1 MPSRTARKTGNIA
14 QSQAPK
20 PATTCKT
27 CSTCRRKKIKC
38 SGSRPQCVACSET
51 HQSCV
56 YPRDARKDTRPSRVR
71 LLDLEATMAAMIE
84 QIRDAGAMANQE
96 SQDMVEDE
104 HEGPDLISADTPE
117 WAGPELPFPTPTASS
132 TTTHDRFP
140 QPGGGSPDES
150 SEPQHGTS
158 HLEYTSHET
167 SNGNESQ
174 SRGLTQP
181 EVTATGDEQPDGLSP
196 CEARVAGVYHE
207 DGCVSSV
214 HGLAGI
220 MNPTRRAFHKEN
232 ISKVS
237 RKGEAAVAGSK
248 ARLISNAILQKQR
261 EGRIFKQPQQSIDLD
276 GCDPELARHL
286 IDVHFNGNYPACIA
300 TYRPAILESIAC
312 NGPWVNKLLLNAIFY
327 SSSLQSGRKSIL
339 GSSDD
344 PQSVRSRFYIRFSQL
359 LGQALLHSS
368 IPSATALLLVS
379 STLLSEG
386 KASAAWNLSGTA
398 YRMVVDLGCHMMLG
412 PDYEEVKFQSSSQM
426 LHKDIEQ
433 ESRKR
438 LYWTA
443 YVTDV
448 TQSLC
453 LGRQCS
459 FATTEARVPL
469 MLLDTFEELNE
480 WEPYLDPTEPA
491 STSRAYVSQSAYA
504 VSSFMSLV
512 KLMRIGA
519 QVTRLYGIETVAQTT
534 EMITREKHSIE
545 SQLAHWLETL
555 PEELVFNPGEKNPVP
570 PPHQIVP

>member
-1 MPSRTARKTGNIA
+1 
-14 QSQAPK
+14 
-20 PATTCKT
+20 
-27 CSTCRRKKIKC
+27 
-38 SGSRPQCVACSET
+38 
-51 HQSCV
+51 
-56 YPRDARKDTRPSRVR
+56 
-71 LLDLEATMAAMIE
+71 
-84 QIRDAGAMANQE
+84 
-96 SQDMVEDE
+96 
-104 HEGPDLISADTPE
+104 
-117 WAGPELPFPTPTASS
+117 
-132 TTTHDRFP
+132 
-140 QPGGGSPDES
+140 
-150 SEPQHGTS
+150 
-158 HLEYTSHET
+158 
-167 SNGNESQ
+167 
-174 SRGLTQP
+174 
-181 EVTATGDEQPDGLSP
+181 
-196 CEARVAGVYHE
+196 
-207 DGCVSSV
+207 
-214 HGLAGI
+214 

-261 EGRIFKQPQQSIDLD
+261 EGRIFRQPSQAIDLD

-286 IDVHFNGNYPACIA
+286 IDVHFNRNYPTCMA

-312 NGPWVNKLLLNAIFY
+312 KGPWVNKLLLNAIFY
-327 SSSLQSGRKSIL
+327 SSSLQSDRKSVL

-344 PQSVRSRFYIRFSQL
+344 SQSVRSRFYSRFTQL
-359 LGQALLHSS
+359 LGQALGHSS

-386 KASAAWNLSGTA
+386 KSSAAWNLSGTA
-398 YRMVVDLGCHMMLG
+398 YRMVVDLGCHMMLAS
-412 PDYEEVKFQSSSQM
+412 DYEEVKFQSSSQM

-469 MLLDTFEELNE
+469 MFLDTFEELNE
-480 WEPYLDPTEPA
+480 WEPYLDTTEPA
-491 STSRAYVSQSAYA
+491 PLSRAYVSQPVYA
-504 VSSFMSLV
+504 VSSFISLV

-519 QVTRLYGIETVAQTT
+519 QVTKLYGIETVGQTT
-534 EMITREKHSIE
+534 ETIMQEKHSIE
-545 SQLAHWLETL
+545 SQLAHWLDTL
-555 PEELVFNPGEKNPVP
+555 SEELAFNPLENKAVP

>member
-1 MPSRTARKTGNIA
+1 MPARTARKTGNIA
-14 QSQAPK
+14 QTQAPK

-38 SGSRPQCVACSET
+38 SGSRPQCVACSES
-51 HQSCV
+51 HQPCV

-84 QIRDAGAMANQE
+84 QIRDAGAMANTE

-104 HEGPDLISADTPE
+104 HEGPDLAGIDTPE
-117 WAGPELPFPTPTASS
+117 WDGPELPFPTPTAS
-132 TTTHDRFP
+132 TTTQDRFP
-140 QPGGGSPDES
+140 QPGARSPEDTFEL
-150 SEPQHGTS
+150 QHGASNLELTS
-158 HLEYTSHET
+158 RSTANE
-167 SNGNESQ
+167 NGFQ
-174 SRGLTQP
+174 QPIVTQP
-181 EVTATGDEQPDGLSP
+181 DAAAPSDEQPDGLSP

-261 EGRIFKQPQQSIDLD
+261 EGRIFRQPQQPIDLD

-286 IDVHFNGNYPACIA
+286 IDVHFSGHYHACMA
-300 TYRPAILESIAC
+300 TYRPAILESIAT

-327 SSSLQSGRKSIL
+327 SSSLQSDRKSIL
-339 GSSDD
+339 GTSED
-344 PQSVRSRFYIRFSQL
+344 PQSVRSRFYNRFSQL
-359 LGQALLHSS
+359 LGQALGQSS

-386 KASAAWNLSGTA
+386 KSSAAWNLSGTA

-469 MLLDTFEELNE
+469 TLLDTFEELNE
-480 WEPYLDPTEPA
+480 WEPYHDPTEPTE
-491 STSRAYVSQSAYA
+491 TSEAYVSQPAYA
-504 VSSFMSLV
+504 VSSFISLV

-519 QVTRLYGIETVAQTT
+519 QVTKLYGIETVAQTT
-534 EMITREKHSIE
+534 ETIMREKHSIE

-555 PEELVFNPGEKNPVP
+555 SEELVFHPAENSDAP

>member
-1 MPSRTARKTGNIA
+1 MS
-14 QSQAPK
+14 
-20 PATTCKT
+20 
-27 CSTCRRKKIKC
+27 
-38 SGSRPQCVACSET
+38 
-51 HQSCV
+51 
-56 YPRDARKDTRPSRVR
+56 
-71 LLDLEATMAAMIE
+71 AMIQ
-84 QIRDAGAMANQE
+84 QIRDAGTMAHQE
-96 SQDMVEDE
+96 SDDTVEDE
-104 HEGPDLISADTPE
+104 QEGPELTSVDTPE
-117 WAGPELPFPTPTASS
+117 WTGPELSFPTPTASS
-132 TTTHDRFP
+132 TNTHDRFL
-140 QPGGGSPDES
+140 QPSGRSPEES
-150 SEPQHGTS
+150 FESQHRTS
-158 HLEYTSHET
+158 QPDYMSRDT

-174 SRGLTQP
+174 QRNIAQP
-181 EVTATGDEQPDGLSP
+181 DNAATSNEQPDSLSP

-286 IDVHFNGNYPACIA
+286 IDVHFNGNYPACMA

-312 NGPWVNKLLLNAIFY
+312 NVPWVNKLLLNAIFY

-344 PQSVRSRFYIRFSQL
+344 PQSVRSRFYSRFSQL
-359 LGQALLHSS
+359 LGQSLGHSS

-412 PDYEEVKFQSSSQM
+412 PDYEEVRFQNSSQM
-426 LHKDIEQ
+426 LHKDVEQ

-480 WEPYLDPTEPA
+480 WEPYRDPTEPA
-491 STSRAYVSQSAYA
+491 STSKDYVSQSAYA
-504 VSSFMSLV
+504 VSSFISLV

-519 QVTRLYGIETVAQTT
+519 QVTRLYGIETVGQTT
-534 EMITREKHSIE
+534 ETIMREKHSIE
-545 SQLAHWLETL
+545 SQLTHWLDTIS
-555 PEELVFNPGEKNPVP
+555 EELVFNPGDNNAVP

>member
-1 MPSRTARKTGNIA
+1 
-14 QSQAPK
+14 
-20 PATTCKT
+20 
-27 CSTCRRKKIKC
+27 
-38 SGSRPQCVACSET
+38 
-51 HQSCV
+51 
-56 YPRDARKDTRPSRVR
+56 
-71 LLDLEATMAAMIE
+71 MAAMIE

-96 SQDMVEDE
+96 SHDMVEDE
-104 HEGPDLISADTPE
+104 HEGPNLISADTPE
-117 WAGPELPFPTPTASS
+117 WTGPELPFPTPTASS
-132 TTTHDRFP
+132 TTTHDRFQ
-140 QPGGGSPDES
+140 QPDGRSPEES

-158 HLEYTSHET
+158 HLEYTSQDVNNA
-167 SNGNESQ
+167 NG
-174 SRGLTQP
+174 TPQP
-181 EVTATGDEQPDGLSP
+181 ILDQPDAVATGDEQPDGLSP

-276 GCDPELARHL
+276 GCDPALARHL
-286 IDVHFNGNYPACIA
+286 IDVHFNGNYPACMA

-327 SSSLQSGRKSIL
+327 SSSLQSDRKSIL

-344 PQSVRSRFYIRFSQL
+344 PQSARSRFYSRFSQL
-359 LGQALLHSS
+359 LGQSLGNSS

-386 KASAAWNLSGTA
+386 KSSAAWNLSGTA

-491 STSRAYVSQSAYA
+491 SPSRAYVSQPAYA

-545 SQLAHWLETL
+545 SQLTHWLETH
-555 PEELVFNPGEKNPVP
+555 PEELVFNPGENNSVP

>member
-1 MPSRTARKTGNIA
+1 MS
-14 QSQAPK
+14 
-20 PATTCKT
+20 
-27 CSTCRRKKIKC
+27 
-38 SGSRPQCVACSET
+38 
-51 HQSCV
+51 
-56 YPRDARKDTRPSRVR
+56 
-71 LLDLEATMAAMIE
+71 AMIQ
-84 QIRDAGAMANQE
+84 QIRDAGTMAHQE
-96 SQDMVEDE
+96 SDDTVEDE
-104 HEGPDLISADTPE
+104 QEGPELTSVDTPE
-117 WAGPELPFPTPTASS
+117 WTGPELSFPTPTASS
-132 TTTHDRFP
+132 TNTHDRFL
-140 QPGGGSPDES
+140 QPSGRSPEES
-150 SEPQHGTS
+150 FESQHRTS
-158 HLEYTSHET
+158 QPDYMSCDT

-174 SRGLTQP
+174 QRNIAQP
-181 EVTATGDEQPDGLSP
+181 DNAATSNEQPDSLSP

-286 IDVHFNGNYPACIA
+286 IDVHFNGNYPACMA

-344 PQSVRSRFYIRFSQL
+344 PQSVRSRFYSRFSQL
-359 LGQALLHSS
+359 LGQSLGHSS

-412 PDYEEVKFQSSSQM
+412 PDYEEVRFQNSSQM
-426 LHKDIEQ
+426 LHKDVEQ

-480 WEPYLDPTEPA
+480 WEPYRDPTEPA
-491 STSRAYVSQSAYA
+491 STSKDYVSQSAYA
-504 VSSFMSLV
+504 VSSFISLV

-519 QVTRLYGIETVAQTT
+519 QVTRLYGIETVGQTT
-534 EMITREKHSIE
+534 ETIMREKHSIE
-545 SQLAHWLETL
+545 SQLTHWLDTIS
-555 PEELVFNPGEKNPVP
+555 EELVFNPGDNNAIP

>member
-1 MPSRTARKTGNIA
+1 MT
-14 QSQAPK
+14 
-20 PATTCKT
+20 
-27 CSTCRRKKIKC
+27 
-38 SGSRPQCVACSET
+38 
-51 HQSCV
+51 
-56 YPRDARKDTRPSRVR
+56 
-71 LLDLEATMAAMIE
+71 AMIE
-84 QIRDAGAMANQE
+84 QIRDAGTMVHQE
-96 SQDMVEDE
+96 PHDMVEDE
-104 HEGPDLISADTPE
+104 PEGPDLASVDTPE
-117 WAGPELPFPTPTASS
+117 WTGPELSFPTPTASS
-132 TTTHDRFP
+132 TTTHDRFL
-140 QPGGGSPDES
+140 QPGGGSPDEI

-158 HLEYTSHET
+158 HLEYTSRGT
-167 SNGNESQ
+167 SNGNVSQ
-174 SRGLTQP
+174 QP
-181 EVTATGDEQPDGLSP
+181 NIAQPDAAATGTEQPDGLSP

-261 EGRIFKQPQQSIDLD
+261 EGRIFKQPQHSVDLD

-286 IDVHFNGNYPACIA
+286 IDVHFNGNYPACMA

-327 SSSLQSGRKSIL
+327 ASSLQSDRRSVL

-344 PQSVRSRFYIRFSQL
+344 TQSVRSRFYNRFSQL
-359 LGQALLHSS
+359 LGQSLGHSS

-480 WEPYLDPTEPA
+480 WEPYHDPSEPV
-491 STSRAYVSQSAYA
+491 STSKAYVPQSAYA
-504 VSSFMSLV
+504 VSSFISLV

-519 QVTRLYGIETVAQTT
+519 QVTRLYGIETVGQTT
-534 EMITREKHSIE
+534 ETIMREKHSIE
-545 SQLAHWLETL
+545 SQLTHWFDTL
-555 PEELVFNPGEKNPVP
+555 PEELVFNPSDNNAVP

>member
-1 MPSRTARKTGNIA
+1 
-14 QSQAPK
+14 
-20 PATTCKT
+20 
-27 CSTCRRKKIKC
+27 
-38 SGSRPQCVACSET
+38 
-51 HQSCV
+51 
-56 YPRDARKDTRPSRVR
+56 
-71 LLDLEATMAAMIE
+71 MAAMIE
-84 QIRDAGAMANQE
+84 QLRDAGTMANTE
-96 SQDMVEDE
+96 SYDMVEDE
-104 HEGPDLISADTPE
+104 YEGPNLTIVDTPQ
-117 WAGPELPFPTPTASS
+117 WTGPELPFPTPTASS
-132 TTTHDRFP
+132 TTTHDRYL
-140 QPGGGSPDES
+140 QPGIRSPEDSLELQH
-150 SEPQHGTS
+150 EPSNLERTS
-158 HLEYTSHET
+158 RNNINE
-167 SNGNESQ
+167 NESQ
-174 SRGLTQP
+174 RHSAPQP
-181 EVTATGDEQPDGLSP
+181 DAAAPAGDGQPDGLSP

-237 RKGEAAVAGSK
+237 RKGEVAVAGSK

-286 IDVHFNGNYPACIA
+286 IDVNFSGHYHACMA
-300 TYRPAILESIAC
+300 TYRPAILESIAT

-327 SSSLQSGRKSIL
+327 SSSLQSDRKSIL

-344 PQSVRSRFYIRFSQL
+344 PQSVRSRFYNRFSQL
-359 LGQALLHSS
+359 LGQALGNSS

-386 KASAAWNLSGTA
+386 KSSAAWNLSGTA

-426 LHKDIEQ
+426 LQKDIEQ
-433 ESRKR
+433 ELRKR

-480 WEPYLDPTEPA
+480 WEPYHDPNEPA
-491 STSRAYVSQSAYA
+491 STSKVYVSQPAYA
-504 VSSFMSLV
+504 VSSFTSLV

-519 QVTRLYGIETVAQTT
+519 QVTKLYGIETVAQTT
-534 EMITREKHSIE
+534 ETIMREKHSIE

-555 PEELVFNPGEKNPVP
+555 SEELAFHPAENSDAP